1 MSKVVFKDIVKMYG
15 DFTAV
20 HGANLEIEDGEFMVL
35 VGPSGCGKTT
45 LLRMVAGLEEI
56 TNGEMYIGERLVNE
70 ISPKDRDIA
79 MVFQNYA
86 LYPHMDVYNNMAFG
100 LKLRKSPKAE
110 IDKRVNEAAELLD
123 LTDRLKHKP
132 RQLSGGQRQRVA
144 LGRAI
149 VRNPQV
155 FLFDEPL
162 SNLDAKL
169 RVHMRAELQILHR
182 RLQTTTIYVTHD
194 QVEAM
199 TLGSRVAVMSAGHLR
214 QVDTPQNL
222 YDNPRNK
229 FVAGF
234 IGSPSMNF
242 INVTVVSKGE
252 GIQLVSE
259 SFSVTVPNNKVDYL
273 KGHIDRQIILGIRPE
288 NFSLDHGSSSESFI
302 HAKVGVL
309 EPLGDELIVYG
320 EADGQEVVASLDPR
334 EKVTPEQ
341 SVRLAVDMQHMHAF
355 DPDTEESLLI
365 REEAIATA

>member
-1 MSKVVFKDIVKMYG
+1 MAKVSFKDVVKMYG

-56 TNGEMYIGERLVNE
+56 TNGGMYIGDRLVNDV
-70 ISPKDRDIA
+70 SPKDRDIA

-100 LKLRKSPKAE
+100 LKLRKSPKEE

-169 RVHMRAELQILHR
+169 RVHMRAELQMLHR

-199 TLGSRVAVMSAGHLR
+199 TLGSRVAVMSAGHLQ

-222 YDNPRNK
+222 YDHPKNK

-242 INVTVVSKGE
+242 INVTVTGKDE
-252 GIQLVSE
+252 GIQLVSD
-259 SFSVTVPNNKVDYL
+259 SFSVTVPNDKINYL
-273 KGHIDRQIILGIRPE
+273 KGHIDRQIILGVRPE
-288 NFSLDHGSSSESFI
+288 NFSLDRASSSESFI
-302 HAKVGVL
+302 NAKIDVL
-309 EPLGDELIVYG
+309 EPLGNELIIYG
-320 EADGQEVVASLDPR
+320 EADGQGVVAQLDPR
-334 EKVTPEQ
+334 EKVSAEQ

-355 DPDTEESLLI
+355 DPETEQSLFVK
-365 REEAIATA
+365 EEAAVAA